1 MDASLI
7 DEKAAAAAAAEEE
20 LRQLC
25 YNYNLRFPINSFG
38 WDTISKLTNPSDNFI
53 NYYFNSLNR
62 IELIRQHRFSEN
74 LTRQNIYRLSPFE
87 LSYISAYTKLS
98 EAFIR
103 QYTKKLVMSTIFMYQ
118 KFSFRFAW
126 LMRSHLKISYLKCN
140 KHISS
145 YFIKRIQKLMDKE
158 YLDKV
163 NKMKEQA
170 NPMYAGTNLRTPVA
184 YPTQIDYPILY
195 PMINN
200 QTYQAPR
207 YYGTNIYQ
215 NNDYEPVSGATTGYT
230 PTYQVQYFT
239 GRAR

>member
-7 DEKAAAAAAAEEE
+7 DEKAAAAE

-25 YNYNLRFPINSFG
+25 YNYKIQFPINSFG

-163 NKMKEQA
+163 NKMKEQV
-170 NPMYAGTNLRTPVA
+170 NSMYAENNLRP
-184 YPTQIDYPILY
+184 QIDYPILY